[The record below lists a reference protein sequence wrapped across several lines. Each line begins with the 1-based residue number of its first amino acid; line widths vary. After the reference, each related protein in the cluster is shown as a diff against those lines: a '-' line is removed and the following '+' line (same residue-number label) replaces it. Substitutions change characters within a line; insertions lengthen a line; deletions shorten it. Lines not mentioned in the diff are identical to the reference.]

1 MWGAEPPNLPGS
13 GVLVYQNFVITFP
26 VTFFY
31 ILMFGASV
39 LSEKVQCSIYTLNNG
54 QSWLIILCKQLKR
67 REHDTNTIYMH
78 RPLSYE
84 NRATMQSKEIGPGI
98 VHESPDQGRVK
109 HRCRGP
115 MSEAQAKL
123 LQRNQVLRSRKLI

>member
-1 MWGAEPPNLPGS
+1 MWGAEAPNLPGS

-39 LSEKVQCSIYTLNNG
+39 LSEKVQCSIYTLNNS

-78 RPLSYE
+78 R
-84 NRATMQSKEIGPGI
+84 IGILVAYKLFVNHFLMKI
-98 VHESPDQGRVK
+98 VQQCKVK
-109 HRCRGP
+109 G
-115 MSEAQAKL
+115 
-123 LQRNQVLRSRKLI
+123 